1 MQDVCVHLSY
11 QGDLPEFI
19 SGNEKYHYKRSM
31 GPHQIHTPKT
41 PNTHTQ
47 NTKYTHS
54 NTKYTYQNTEYTL
67 PDSQI
72 PEKPPNEQGDS
83 RSVRY

>member
-11 QGDLPEFI
+11 QGDLPQFI

-41 PNTHTQ
+41 PNTHIKIL
-47 NTKYTHS
+47 NTLSQTPKYQIS
-54 NTKYTYQNTEYTL
+54 
-67 PDSQI
+67 PQI
-72 PEKPPNEQGDS
+72 PNIGPQTNKGILG
-83 RSVRY
+83 V